1 MKTGET
7 VDDLG
12 IYSTECCSQE
22 VTFDTGDTFTRCP
35 NCSSLCVWELED
47 ELTPLDH
54 IKGNGDGGDGVAA

>member
-1 MKTGET
+1 MRTGET

-12 IYSTECCSQE
+12 IYSTQCCNEQ

-35 NCSSLCVWELED
+35 NCSSLCGWDLED

-54 IKGNGDGGDGVAA
+54 VDEDDEDGVAA